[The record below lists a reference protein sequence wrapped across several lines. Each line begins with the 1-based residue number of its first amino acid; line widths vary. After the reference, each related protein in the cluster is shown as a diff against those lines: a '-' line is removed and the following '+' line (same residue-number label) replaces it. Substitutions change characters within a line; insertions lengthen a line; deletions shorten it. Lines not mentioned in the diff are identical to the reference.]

1 MYCKKCGAKNKD
13 DARFCAKCGC
23 DMTQKIIAQDHKK
36 QKKTEKKPKPVEKK
50 PNQRKINKQSNF
62 KECSICCNLCGSR
75 NRCSIYIPTTK
86 KGKTKQYN
94 S

>member
-36 QKKTEKKPKPVEKK
+36 KKKKEKKKK
-50 PNQRKINKQSNF
+50 NKQSNF
-62 KECSICCNLCGSR
+62 KECNICCNLCSSR

>member
-23 DMTQKIIAQDHKK
+23 DMTQKIIAQDHKE
-36 QKKTEKKPKPVEKK
+36 QKKTEKKLKPVEKK
-50 PNQRKINKQSNF
+50 SKPAKKSASNPILRNVIF
-62 KECSICCNLCGSR
+62 VVICVAVGIGAAFIYQQQKKE
-75 NRCSIYIPTTK
+75 
-86 KGKTKQYN
+86 KQYN